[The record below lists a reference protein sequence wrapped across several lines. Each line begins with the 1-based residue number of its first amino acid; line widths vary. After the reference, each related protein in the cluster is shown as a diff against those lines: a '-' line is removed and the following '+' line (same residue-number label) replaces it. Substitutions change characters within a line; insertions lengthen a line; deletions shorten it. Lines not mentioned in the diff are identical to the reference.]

1 MAGMLSMIDRTQ
13 THHHR
18 RHTEE
23 AAAIGE
29 YPRCHLQQLRAE
41 ECLALLGGSIYL
53 GRIGYVVDGVPVI
66 VPVNFVLDGETVVFA
81 TMPGSKLSWLTN
93 HRRIAFQVDQGH
105 ALDESGWSVLVRGTA
120 HEITDLAELRALRRG
135 PRSWAVPPTGHWVR
149 IAIEQIS
156 GRRLGPRLNTLGAKA
171 RRDD

>member
-1 MAGMLSMIDRTQ
+1 MSD
-13 THHHR
+13 HR
-18 RHTEE
+18 R
-23 AAAIGE
+23 
-29 YPRCHLQQLRAE
+29 YQLQQLTAE
-41 ECLALLGGSIYL
+41 ECLALLGGPIYL

-81 TMPGSKLSWLTN
+81 TMPGSKLSWLRN

-156 GRRLGPRLNTLGAKA
+156 GRRLGPRLHTLGANA
-171 RRDD
+171 TRGD

>member
-1 MAGMLSMIDRTQ
+1 MSD
-13 THHHR
+13 HR
-18 RHTEE
+18 R
-23 AAAIGE
+23 
-29 YPRCHLQQLRAE
+29 YQLQQLTAE
-41 ECLALLGGSIYL
+41 ECLALLGGPIYL

-81 TMPGSKLSWLTN
+81 TMPGSKLSWLRN

-135 PRSWAVPPTGHWVR
+135 LRSWAVPSTGHWIR
-149 IAIEQIS
+149 IVIDQIS
-156 GRRLGPRLNTLGAKA
+156 GRRLGPRLHTLGANA
-171 RRDD
+171 TRGD